1 MLGGNLR
8 SQSLRSSW
16 RRLGVEEAS
25 TRARARQQQPGK
37 TGWRSGPTAQ
47 PQPTNTGR
55 ELMGTQH
62 LARRTRHQF
71 GLGVGVPYGQK
82 SYKVDFAVS
91 YLASYGG
98 PWVPRTRA
106 ASYRIRG
113 RAAAGTLCLSPSQC
127 ASASAGRPGFPA
139 PRSPLAGATRLRT
152 QSRPSRR
159 SSPSSQAFPPQ
170 PGRESCCDKQPVLSL
185 VSSGQMK

>member
-8 SQSLRSSW
+8 SQSLASSR
-16 RRLGVEEAS
+16 RRLGVKEGG
-25 TRARARQQQPGK
+25 TGARARRQQTEK
-37 TGWRSGPTAQ
+37 TGWRSGPTAH

-62 LARRTRHQF
+62 RARRTRYQF
-71 GLGVGVPYGQK
+71 GLGVGAPYGQK

-113 RAAAGTLCLSPSQC
+113 RAAAGTLYLSPSQC

-139 PRSPLAGATRLRT
+139 RRSPLAGATRLRT

-170 PGRESCCDKQPVLSL
+170 PGRESCCNKKAVLSL
-185 VSSGQMK
+185 ASSGQMK